1 MVVTNDPVTTDVFSL
16 EVVYR
21 LQTIGDWPTTASVGV
36 SPSPYPYGYF
46 GGGFFEPS
54 AEYSTVDRIDYSND
68 TATASVRG
76 PLSLARAF
84 FTATGNGSY
93 GYFGGGYA
101 TPPNVAYSRVDR
113 IDYSNDTATASTKGP
128 LSSARYLLTAT
139 GNSSYGYFG
148 GGQSPSSTS
157 TVDRINYS
165 NDTATASVRGP
176 LSAAKFGLAA
186 TGNADYGYFGGGA
199 FPQFSIVYSRVN
211 RIDYSND
218 TVTASSKG
226 PLSLARYNLA
236 ATGNADYGYFG
247 GGRDTLSTVDRIDY
261 ANDTATASPKGPLS
275 LGRRQIGATGSS
287 SYGYFGGG
295 FPPESSLVDRIDYAN
310 DTATASPKGPLS
322 LARVLNAAAS
332 PFANGLPQ

>member
-128 LSSARYLLTAT
+128 LGAARYLLAAT
-139 GNSSYGYFG
+139 GNGSYGYFG
-148 GGQSPSSTS
+148 GGIPANTS
-157 TVDRINYS
+157 R
-165 NDTATASVRGP
+165 
-176 LSAAKFGLAA
+176 
-186 TGNADYGYFGGGA
+186 
-199 FPQFSIVYSRVN
+199 
-211 RIDYSND
+211 
-218 TVTASSKG
+218 
-226 PLSLARYNLA
+226 
-236 ATGNADYGYFG
+236 
-247 GGRDTLSTVDRIDY
+247 VDRIDY
-261 ANDTATASPKGPLS
+261 SNDTATASPKGP
-275 LGRRQIGATGSS
+275 
-287 SYGYFGGG
+287 
-295 FPPESSLVDRIDYAN
+295 
-310 DTATASPKGPLS
+310 
-322 LARVLNAAAS
+322 
-332 PFANGLPQ
+332 